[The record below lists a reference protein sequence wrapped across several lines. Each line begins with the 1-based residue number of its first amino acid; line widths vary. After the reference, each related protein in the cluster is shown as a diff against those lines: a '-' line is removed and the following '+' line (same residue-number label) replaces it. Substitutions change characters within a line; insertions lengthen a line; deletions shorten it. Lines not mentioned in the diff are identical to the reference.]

1 MKVSWFE
8 PKFEPMKATIIASSR
23 PKTAPA
29 ARSSPTRPELHPPF
43 GTVADL
49 PMKQFVTLTRPHTAG
64 IMKEMEDKKNRR
76 HKGEWVPWGTT
87 IPPTLPPPNDLN
99 QIYSSVQT
107 SSFRPFRV
115 EAKPLEGPEKIRYQK
130 IRMTELVKGI
140 SSRNSSG
147 AWGVE
152 IKIEGQKKQ
161 TTKSDFKWPPPDLEL
176 EERIDAQNRARLNNF
191 VTATISKKSRS
202 RSTSKP
208 GWR

>member
-1 MKVSWFE
+1 MRVSWFE
-8 PKFEPMKATIIASSR
+8 PKFEPMTATMISSSR

-29 ARSSPTRPELHPPF
+29 ARSSPTRQELHPPF

-49 PMKQFVTLTRPHTAG
+49 PMKQFLSLTRPHTAG
-64 IMKEMEDKKNRR
+64 IMKEIEDKKNRR

-99 QIYSSVQT
+99 QIYSSVQN

-140 SSRNSSG
+140 SSKNSSG
-147 AWGVE
+147 GWGVE
-152 IKIEGQKKQ
+152 SKIEGTKKNAP
-161 TTKSDFKWPPPDLEL
+161 KSEFRWPPPDLEL
-176 EERIDAQNRARLNNF
+176 ERRVDAQNRASLNKF
-191 VTATISKKSRS
+191 VTATISKKTRLRTS
-202 RSTSKP
+202 SKP